1 MRQSAGQNTKTR
13 NEAQRQLKMTCLA
26 ACTHHLRPFRACP
39 GLRSQ
44 PGAPPSSGSC
54 LHAASADG
62 LRARAPWQGL
72 AAPTERLHTRR
83 LRHTWHARSGTH
95 GRPAPAP
102 AHSLYRALHRP
113 PADSAIGGG
122 SLSQTRFALTGISV
136 VRFLTNYQYADFH
149 EHVP

>member
-1 MRQSAGQNTKTR
+1 MRHSAGQDTKTW

-26 ACTHHLRPFRACP
+26 ACTHHLRPFRACT

-113 PADSAIGGG
+113 PADFAIAQRAQCIYQPEVKVHVLHTASPHPDG
-122 SLSQTRFALTGISV
+122 SLLHLCTK
-136 VRFLTNYQYADFH
+136 
-149 EHVP
+149 

>member
-1 MRQSAGQNTKTR
+1 MRQSAGQDTKTR

-136 VRFLTNYQYADFH
+136 VRFLTNYQYFFFI
-149 EHVP
+149 